1 MPPAKKKA
9 AYTPPKDL
17 AALHLATVKRYG
29 SSIER
34 REDARPITFVPTGSV
49 SLDLGL
55 GGGVALGRCHQVVGQ
70 PGCCKSSLC
79 LTTLRNAQKMLK
91 DKGVAYIDA
100 ERTWTWEYA
109 EKLGLD
115 TSKRRLFYAKPKSSE
130 EVADILRDLMRSELF
145 SLIVVDSI
153 GGMERQDALYAK
165 QAEESDMG
173 KNAQVIS
180 RMAKQVAV
188 IGGDT
193 NTGVIFVNQY
203 RKNFDG
209 GMDKASGP
217 MIMGYTTTDS
227 IAMRR
232 LYGAENTQL
241 IKEGGHEIEISHKV
255 VAKVERSKLRTAGVA
270 AEFWWNKDTSELGPI
285 GIDEIPELYD
295 VAVFAG
301 VLPPTK
307 PGSSWLV
314 FPDGSKENGRPA
326 CINRLRND
334 AKTAQAVREL
344 LVQSIAAELT
354 PEEDTTF
361 VPV

>member
-17 AALHLATVKRYG
+17 AALHTATVKRYG

-55 GGGVALGRCHQVVGQ
+55 GGGIALGRCHQVVGK

-115 TSKRRLFYAKPKSSE
+115 TSKKRLFYAKPKSSE
-130 EVADILRDLMRSELF
+130 EVSDILRDLMRSELF

-153 GGMERQDALYAK
+153 GGMERADALYAK
-165 QAEESDMG
+165 QAEDSDMG

-209 GMDKASGP
+209 GMDQASGP

-232 LYGAENTQL
+232 GNQATEIAKLKIGPD
-241 IKEGGHEIEISHKV
+241 EIEVSHKV
-255 VAKVERSKLRTAGVA
+255 YARVERSKLRTAGVV
-270 AEFWWNKDTSELGPI
+270 AEFWWNKDTTELGPI
-285 GIDEIPELYD
+285 GIDEIPELFE
-295 VAVFAG
+295 VAKFTGILTPAAG
-301 VLPPTK
+301 SYLN
-307 PGSSWLV
+307 
-314 FPDGSKENGRPA
+314 FPDGSKENGRPG
-326 CINRLRND
+326 CIRRLRED
-334 AKTAQAVREL
+334 PKIVKTIREL
-344 LVQSIAAELT
+344 LVQSIADELT
-354 PEEDTTF
+354 PETETTF
-361 VPV
+361 TPV